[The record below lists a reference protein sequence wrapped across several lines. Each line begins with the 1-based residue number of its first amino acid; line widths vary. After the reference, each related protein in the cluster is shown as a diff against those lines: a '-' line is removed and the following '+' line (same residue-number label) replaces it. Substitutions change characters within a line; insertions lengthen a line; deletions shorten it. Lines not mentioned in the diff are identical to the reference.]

1 MFKKIC
7 GGVIALV
14 LLLAFWG
21 CSDSGL
27 STSKKSFLCFEYAP
41 DDETQITGYKEEDSD
56 GMCSLDVEFLMRS
69 QVLQRGL
76 FKIRA

>member
-21 CSDSGL
+21 CSDSGSSTSNLCFAL
-27 STSKKSFLCFEYAP
+27 STGQTMRLKSQAIKKKTA
-41 DDETQITGYKEEDSD
+41 TGTCVLWMLS
-56 GMCSLDVEFLMRS
+56 FLMRS

-76 FKIRA
+76 LKSRG